1 MSPCLWSAWWTL
13 ITRTADMAFNR
24 CSHLCFGSFTVR
36 CLPRTFF
43 DFCLIQFPQVVNLG
57 GGSRPPRQH
66 VTRHPENS
74 NGGKLI
80 SCFFWLSPF
89 NVRPSSVATAVA
101 VSY

>member
-57 GGSRPPRQH
+57 GGVPPTTSTCYTTSGEFKWREVDQLLFLAF
-66 VTRHPENS
+66 S
-74 NGGKLI
+74 L
-80 SCFFWLSPF
+80 
-89 NVRPSSVATAVA
+89 
-101 VSY
+101 